1 MGLPEEPAPICFRI
15 TGKKKGN
22 FKDDPSHKP
31 QPVAS
36 QPDQDHEVI
45 IIEDK
50 DDDTKSSKRS
60 HSPWESDSGRK
71 SSSRKSR
78 EKSRDRDRSRE
89 SSWERYSPEYRSR
102 DRDREYRRDY
112 KNKDRLTRSFPSEKI
127 HEREMRFA
135 YKKEIPDCYKP
146 PPVMRDVTRQPVY
159 TSQMIPPAQDEIQD
173 DGELNIVGVLRLLT
187 ALEEKL
193 GSLGPKIIDL
203 LGQALGLEKNEA
215 NSSETLLDNEINCV
229 LFETVKEKLK
239 GQLLAG
245 LVDYAQE
252 KAFKN
257 AIKKIASLL
266 HFATQ
271 RKKEKEKATNKADPV
286 KVPGVGAVDKAA
298 IAKQIATALIMQ
310 GKTDVTQSELE
321 QLINAVVSKIW
332 SFIQYAI
339 LHFFAL
345 IGWHG

>member
-1 MGLPEEPAPICFRI
+1 MPDEPAPICFKI
-15 TGKKKGN
+15 TGKKKPGA
-22 FKDDPSHKP
+22 KEETTSHKP
-31 QPVAS
+31 VPVAS

-45 IIEDK
+45 VIEDK

-71 SSSRKSR
+71 SSSRVSR
-78 EKSRDRDRSRE
+78 EKSRDRDRSRDRSRD
-89 SSWERYSPEYRSR
+89 SSWERYSPDYRKE
-102 DRDREYRRDY
+102 REYRKDY
-112 KNKDRLTRSFPSEKI
+112 KSKDRIRSYPPDLI
-127 HEREMRFA
+127 HERDLRFA
-135 YKKEIPDCYKP
+135 YKKELLDCYKP

-159 TSQMIPPAQDEIQD
+159 PNQMVPPAQEDKED
-173 DGELNIVGVLRLLT
+173 NGEVNIVGVLRLLT

-203 LGQALGLEKNEA
+203 LAQALALEKNQA

-245 LVDYAQE
+245 LVDYTQE

-266 HFATQ
+266 HFANQ
-271 RKKEKEKATNKADPV
+271 RKKELEKSVSKTDPV

-321 QLINAVVSKIW
+321 QLINAVVCRINILIYF
-332 SFIQYAI
+332 FIY
-339 LHFFAL
+339 
-345 IGWHG
+345 

>member
-1 MGLPEEPAPICFRI
+1 MPEEPAPICFRI
-15 TGKKKGN
+15 TGKKKST
-22 FKDDPSHKP
+22 FKDDVSHKP
-31 QPVAS
+31 VPIAS

-45 IIEDK
+45 VIEDK

-71 SSSRKSR
+71 SGSRVSR
-78 EKSRDRDRSRE
+78 EKSRERDRSRE
-89 SSWERYSPEYRSR
+89 SSWERYSPDYRNR
-102 DRDREYRRDY
+102 DREYSREKEYRRDY
-112 KNKDRLTRSFPSEKI
+112 KNKEKIQRSFSSEFL
-127 HEREMRFA
+127 HERDMRFA

-159 TSQMIPPAQDEIQD
+159 TNQMIPPSHEEESD
-173 DGELNIVGVLRLLT
+173 DGEINIVAVLRLLT

-193 GSLGPKIIDL
+193 GSLGPKVIDL
-203 LGQALGLEKNEA
+203 LAQALASEKNEA
-215 NSSETLLDNEINCV
+215 NSSETLLDSEINCV

-266 HFATQ
+266 HFASQ
-271 RKKEKEKATNKADPV
+271 RKKEKDKSTIKTDPV

-298 IAKQIATALIMQ
+298 IAKQIAMALVMQ

-321 QLINAVVSKIW
+321 QLINAVVSSLKNM
-332 SFIQYAI
+332 
-339 LHFFAL
+339 LL
-345 IGWHG
+345 P

>member
-1 MGLPEEPAPICFRI
+1 MSHKPAPI
-15 TGKKKGN
+15 
-22 FKDDPSHKP
+22 
-31 QPVAS
+31 AS

-71 SSSRKSR
+71 SSARISR
-78 EKSRDRDRSRE
+78 EKSRERDRSRD
-89 SSWERYSPEYRSR
+89 SSWERYSPDFR
-102 DRDREYRRDY
+102 RDREYSREKDHRRDY
-112 KNKDRLTRSFPSEKI
+112 KKDRTQRGFASDSLHDRDI
-127 HEREMRFA
+127 RFA
-135 YKKEIPDCYKP
+135 YKKDIPDCYKP
-146 PPVMRDVTRQPVY
+146 PPVMRDVTRAPVFMNQIMQHGQEEE
-159 TSQMIPPAQDEIQD
+159 TD
-173 DGELNIVGVLRLLT
+173 DGEVNIVAVLRLLT

-193 GSLGPKIIDL
+193 GSLGPKVIDL
-203 LGQALGLEKNEA
+203 LGQALALEKNEA

-266 HFATQ
+266 HFSNQ
-271 RKKEKEKATNKADPV
+271 RKKDSQNAMNKLDPV

-298 IAKQIATALIMQ
+298 IAKQIATALVMQ

-321 QLINAVVSKIW
+321 QLVNAVVSTDV
-332 SFIQYAI
+332 
-339 LHFFAL
+339 
-345 IGWHG
+345 